1 MPALLTFLIY
11 GFSIV
16 GQSWTYDVNSA
27 PNTLTYFALANSYYG
42 SIGLLA
48 HEENAE
54 DAFLQLEVNDVL
66 WLDQQPY
73 KVQFIERFTAVSP
86 LLVASEFIG
95 AEGARY
101 GSLELGAYIYDRPGA
116 LVLQTCTDNSKGRL
130 FVIAYPYHAESIQM
144 IQWR

>member
-1 MPALLTFLIY
+1 MPAILAFLIY
-11 GFSIV
+11 AFNIV
-16 GQSWTYDVNSA
+16 GQSWTYDVNAA

-54 DAFLQLEVNDVL
+54 DAFLQLEANDIL

-73 KVQFIERFTAVSP
+73 VVKYIERFTAVSP

-95 AEGARY
+95 ADGTRY
-101 GSLELGAYIYDRPGA
+101 GSLELGEHIYNRPGA
-116 LVLQTCTDNSKGRL
+116 LVLQTCYDNSRGRL
-130 FVIAYPYHAESIQM
+130 FVIAYPYAENDNPR
-144 IQWR
+144 WR